1 MAALS
6 WDDAFFVEPKLEMTQ
21 ALSAPQELH
30 KIFQQMNESIEHVI
44 IYLSMQNKLELKLV
58 RGET

>member
-1 MAALS
+1 
-6 WDDAFFVEPKLEMTQ
+6 MTQ